1 MSDPEFGSIRPTRRD
16 LTVFGG
22 YCLAAAIYV
31 AIGVTWIDFLLSF
44 WVGLGYLLLTAW
56 LVPTAVRRLAR

>member
-1 MSDPEFGSIRPTRRD
+1 MRLRLSLDRPSRRD

-22 YCLAAAIYV
+22 YCVAAAGYV

-56 LVPTAVRRLAR
+56 LFPTLVRRLT